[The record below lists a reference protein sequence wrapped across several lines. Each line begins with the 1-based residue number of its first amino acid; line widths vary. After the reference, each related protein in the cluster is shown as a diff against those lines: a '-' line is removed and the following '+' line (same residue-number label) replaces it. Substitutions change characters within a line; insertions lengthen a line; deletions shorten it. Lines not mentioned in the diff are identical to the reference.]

1 MNIAVPPESVDEGPW
16 LTGRFALIVGGQ
28 EWPTREAIR

>member
-1 MNIAVPPESVDEGPW
+1 MNTRVQPESVDERLWIG
-16 LTGRFALIVGGQ
+16 GRFALIVGRQ

>member
-1 MNIAVPPESVDEGPW
+1 MNTRVPPESVGEMPW
-16 LTGRFALIVGGQ
+16 IVRRFALIVGRQ